1 MVHKSHDAQTSL
13 WDETYE
19 YYVTQQFIKFWESPI
34 PLPICFIVN
43 AFTVKQKGMSKS
55 LQARWKEI
63 KGVGKKSF
71 FTWCNIAL
79 SVRAD
84 SAVGV

>member
-1 MVHKSHDAQTSL
+1 MQWYTKVMMLK
-13 WDETYE
+13 DETYE

-55 LQARWKEI
+55 LQDEKKSR
-63 KGVGKKSF
+63 VFGKKSF
-71 FTWCNIAL
+71 FTWCNVAL

>member
-13 WDETYE
+13 RDETYE

-55 LQARWKEI
+55 LQDENKTR
-63 KGVGKKSF
+63 VFGKKSF
-71 FTWCNIAL
+71 FTWCNVAL

>member
-55 LQARWKEI
+55 LQDEKKSR
-63 KGVGKKSF
+63 VFGKKSF
-71 FTWCNIAL
+71 FTWCNVAL